1 MEPDELLAAHRAA
14 LEDFAEA
21 QLRPYI
27 DRVRS
32 GNVAA
37 ESKEFNDPIWG
48 TIRLDPLEVVI
59 LDSPLLQRLRRI
71 RQLGVVHLVYMGA
84 GHTRLE
90 HSIGVVHQ
98 VQQIAD
104 SLNERDLV
112 GSTDRLPDLKPLVET
127 LRLAALCHD
136 TGHGAMSHVSEYALA
151 GNKECRNLIP
161 AFGDH
166 AEVAHENQLSEI
178 ASYLLV
184 GSPAFTELLAL
195 AREKLCLP
203 PREDQA
209 SQVQSLIVGKPIDN
223 ELVLAREMISGPY
236 DADKLDYLAR
246 DAVMCGVPIVTDVTR
261 LIQKVRATRARAE
274 QLPQKLQQS
283 LDDRPGGFI
292 ITGLA
297 RSGGSTLMELSLAR
311 VLMFDKVY
319 RHHAVRAAEAIVFEI
334 VGRLAD
340 LSPHRPGI
348 VPLLLT
354 DDQLLD
360 LNVAAI
366 CRFIGKELDGLDEAE
381 ASQVAT
387 IADLARRLRERR
399 LFARAFA
406 IAGTMTNDAFKEDSA
421 HAMGLKLFLQDFGRA
436 QTRRKI
442 RDAIC
447 ERLRELILLL
457 DKADLLAEF
466 EPHLEAYVH
475 LSPPKPA
482 PKTIGTDNDHA
493 FLIDEDGTL
502 TSVTD
507 DAPETSG
514 WSDAYIAT
522 HDLGHIFCP
531 AEIAPYVFL
540 AAEIELRVERKVH
553 IPVSMLPYAKQH
565 KRVLD
570 AIRRDLRAKGFYDN
584 LPQDLRP
591 DPPSFARAGFSARVE
606 QAGRKLHSYA
616 GPVLKQH
623 EPVPELLAAVRVRN
637 FVKQFDDDLTDLA
650 LRTVSETK
658 QISRDDVADAT
669 AAFID
674 DHPDFV
680 GASLCAL
687 GSPKDS
693 SSIYINFALDV
704 AAKYGVKARTLS
716 DALAADEPILFVD
729 DFIGR
734 GSQTKDIIQNW
745 LALETTETLN
755 EERDTLTA
763 ADQDRLRA
771 RKVGFAYVAG
781 LDEGRPTLEEFL
793 AEHSIDAKVHVH
805 IREADIP
812 TLTSVFGD
820 EEKFERF
827 EGFMREAGARALTN
841 HHGKTRSDQWRQDR
855 ALGYGGHA
863 LLFTS
868 MFNTPTAALTA
879 LWAGGSMSSWQPI
892 FPRRSKN

>member
-1 MEPDELLAAHRAA
+1 MLAAHKAA
-14 LEDFAEA
+14 LENFAEER
-21 QLRPYI
+21 LRPYI
-27 DRVRS
+27 ERVRS
-32 GNVAA
+32 GRVAT
-37 ESKEFNDPIWG
+37 EPKEFNDPIWG
-48 TIRLDPLEVVI
+48 TIRLDPLEVII

-71 RQLGVVHLVYMGA
+71 RQLGVVHFVYMGA
-84 GHTRLE
+84 GHSRLE
-90 HSIGVVHQ
+90 HSLGVVHQ
-98 VQQIAD
+98 VQRIAD
-104 SLNERDLV
+104 SLGERDLV
-112 GSTDRLPDLKPLVET
+112 GGHDRLPDLKPLVET

-136 TGHGAMSHVSEYALA
+136 IGHGAMSHVSEYALV
-151 GNKECRNLIP
+151 GNKECRNIIP
-161 AFGDH
+161 AFGDC

-178 ASYLLV
+178 ASHLLV
-184 GSPAFTELLAL
+184 GSPAFVELLSL
-195 AREKLCLP
+195 AREKLQLQ

-209 SQVQSLIVGKPIDN
+209 SQIQSLIVGKPIDN
-223 ELVLAREMISGPY
+223 ELVLARELISGPY

-274 QLPQKLQQS
+274 QLPEKLQQS
-283 LDDRPGGFI
+283 LEDRPGGFI

-319 RHHAVRAAEAIVFEI
+319 RHHAVRAAEALVFEV

-360 LNVAAI
+360 LDRDAI
-366 CRFIGKELDGLDEAE
+366 CRFIEKEQDELDDEQ

-387 IADLARRLRERR
+387 IADLASRLRDRR

-406 IAGTMTNDAFKEDSA
+406 IAGTMTNDAFKEEDA
-421 HAMGLKLFLQDFGRA
+421 HGMGLKLFLQDFGRPR
-436 QTRRKI
+436 TRTTI
-442 RDAIC
+442 RDEIC
-447 ERLRELILLL
+447 ARLRSMVTLL
-457 DKADLLAEF
+457 DKTDLLAEF

-493 FLIDEDGTL
+493 FLIDEDGAL
-502 TSVTD
+502 TSLTD

-540 AAEIELRVERKVH
+540 AAETELRVKRNVH
-553 IPVSMLPYAKQH
+553 IPISMLPYAKQH
-565 KRVLD
+565 KRFLD
-570 AIRRDLRAKGFYDN
+570 VIRRELKSRGFYDG

-591 DPPSFARAGFSARVE
+591 DPPSFARAGFPARVE
-606 QAGRKLHSYA
+606 LAGRKLHSYA
-616 GPVLKQH
+616 GPALEQH
-623 EPVPELLAAVRVRN
+623 EPVPDLLAAVRVRN

-650 LRTVSETK
+650 LQAVSETK
-658 QISRDDVADAT
+658 QISRDDVAHT
-669 AAFID
+669 AASFID
-674 DHPDFV
+674 ANPEFE

-687 GSPKDS
+687 GAPKDS

-704 AAKYGVKARTLS
+704 SGKYGVKARTLS

-734 GSQTKDIIQNW
+734 GSQTKDILQNW
-745 LALETTETLN
+745 LALTTTETLG
-755 EERDTLTA
+755 EERDILQA
-763 ADQDRLRA
+763 ADQERLRG
-771 RKVGFAYVAG
+771 RKIGFAYVAG
-781 LDEGRPTLEEFL
+781 LDDGRPALEEFL
-793 AEHSIDAKVHVH
+793 AAQSIDGKVHVH
-805 IREADIP
+805 ISERDIP
-812 TLTSVFGD
+812 TLASVFGSHD
-820 EEKFERF
+820 KFERF
-827 EGFMREAGARALTN
+827 ETFMREAGSRALVN
-841 HHGKTRSDQWRQDR
+841 HHGKPRDEEWRKERS
-855 ALGYGGHA
+855 LGYGGRA

-868 MFNTPTAALTA
+868 MFNTPTASLTA
-879 LWAGGSMSSWQPI
+879 LWAGTNTSSWQPI